1 MNKVYIHSK
10 NTIDKYVLKYIYGLI
25 PLVLYGIYKNGIILY
40 NANLINFLSIFKV
53 LYLIV
58 ISLIIYIIFSIIT
71 KRKLKLNL
79 ELLNILII
87 PLFMPYY
94 INLLLYSI
102 SLFILLFIDHYLSK
116 ILKYNNISFIIL
128 GIILVLVIFN
138 SYNYLNP
145 IEQTN
150 NYSYS
155 FLDLLFGRNPGGIA
169 TSSIIIGIILIIYYS
184 IFTIY
189 KQNIAISSI
198 IVFLLL
204 TAILNNFNINSLLN
218 SNAILSFIL
227 IAPELKN
234 TPVSLKGTII
244 YGCIVGIISALLCQ
258 FVSIYTGAFIGI
270 LLVSI
275 VYGILHK
282 FDKNKHL

>member
-25 PLVLYGIYKNGIILY
+25 PLVLYALYKNGIVLY
-40 NANLINFLSIFKV
+40 NANLINFFSIFKV
-53 LYLIV
+53 LYLII
-58 ISLIIYIIFSIIT
+58 ISLIIYVIFSIIT

-79 ELLNILII
+79 ELLSILII
-87 PLFMPYY
+87 PLFMPYS
-94 INLLLYSI
+94 INLIIYSI
-102 SLFILLFIDHYLSK
+102 SLFILLFINHYLSK

-128 GIILVLVIFN
+128 GIILVLIIFN
-138 SYNYLNP
+138 KYNYLNP

-150 NYSYS
+150 NYLYT

-169 TSSIIIGIILIIYYS
+169 ASSIIIGLILIIYYS

-198 IVFLLL
+198 IAFLIL
-204 TAILNNFNINSLLN
+204 TGILNNFNINSLLN
-218 SNAILSFIL
+218 SNAVLSFIL

-234 TPVSLKGTII
+234 TPVSLRGTII
-244 YGCIVGIISALLCQ
+244 YGIVVGIISALLCQ
-258 FVSIYTGAFIGI
+258 FVSIYTGAFIAI
-270 LLVSI
+270 FIVSFI
-275 VYGILHK
+275 YGILHK
-282 FDKNKHL
+282 FDKVKHL

>member
-53 LYLIV
+53 LYLII

-79 ELLNILII
+79 ELLTILII

-128 GIILVLVIFN
+128 GIILILVIFN

-234 TPVSLKGTII
+234 TPVSIKGTII
-244 YGCIVGIISALLCQ
+244 YGSLIGIISGLLCQ
-258 FVSIYTGAFIGI
+258 YVSFYVGSFLALFII
-270 LLVSI
+270 SLI
-275 VYGILHK
+275 YGILHK
-282 FDKNKHL
+282 FDKFKYL

>member
-25 PLVLYGIYKNGIILY
+25 PLVLYGIYKNGLILY
-40 NANLINFLSIFKV
+40 NANLINFFSIFKV

-79 ELLNILII
+79 ELLSILII
-87 PLFMPYY
+87 PLFMPYS

-102 SLFILLFIDHYLSK
+102 SLFILLFIDYYLSK

-145 IEQTN
+145 IEQTH

-169 TSSIIIGIILIIYYS
+169 TSSIIIGIILIIYFS

-204 TAILNNFNINSLLN
+204 TGILNNFNINSLLN

-244 YGCIVGIISALLCQ
+244 YGCVVGIISALLCQ
-258 FVSIYTGAFIGI
+258 FVSIYTGVFMAIFIVSLSYSI
-270 LLVSI
+270 LR
-275 VYGILHK
+275 K
-282 FDKNKHL
+282 FDKKKHL

>member
-40 NANLINFLSIFKV
+40 NANLINFFSIFKV
-53 LYLIV
+53 LYLII

-79 ELLNILII
+79 ELLSILII
-87 PLFMPYY
+87 SLFMPYS
-94 INLLLYSI
+94 INLIIYSI
-102 SLFILLFIDHYLSK
+102 SLFVLLFIDHYLSK

-128 GIILVLVIFN
+128 GIILILVIFN
-138 SYNYLNP
+138 KYNYLNP
-145 IEQTN
+145 LELTN
-150 NYSYS
+150 NYLYT

-204 TAILNNFNINSLLN
+204 TGILNNFNINSLLN

-234 TPVSLKGTII
+234 TPVSIKGTII
-244 YGCIVGIISALLCQ
+244 YGSLIGIISGLLCQ
-258 FVSIYTGAFIGI
+258 YVSFYVGSFLAIFII
-270 LLVSI
+270 SLI
-275 VYGILHK
+275 YGILHK
-282 FDKNKHL
+282 FDKFKYI

>member
-79 ELLNILII
+79 ELLSILII
-87 PLFMPYY
+87 PLFMPYS
-94 INLLLYSI
+94 INLIIYSI
-102 SLFILLFIDHYLSK
+102 SLFILLFINYYLSK

-155 FLDLLFGRNPGGIA
+155 FLDLLFGRIAGGIA

-198 IVFLLL
+198 IVFLIL

-218 SNAILSFIL
+218 SNTILSFIL

-244 YGCIVGIISALLCQ
+244 YGCVVGLISVLLCQ
-258 FVSIYTGAFIGI
+258 FVSIYTGAFMAIFIVSFIYDI
-270 LLVSI
+270 LR
-275 VYGILHK
+275 K

>member
-25 PLVLYGIYKNGIILY
+25 PLVLYGIYKNGFILY
-40 NANLINFLSIFKV
+40 NANLINFFSIFKV
-53 LYLIV
+53 LYLII
-58 ISLIIYIIFSIIT
+58 ISLIIYIIFSIINR
-71 KRKLKLNL
+71 RKLKLNL
-79 ELLNILII
+79 ELLSMLII
-87 PLFMPYY
+87 PLFMPQS
-94 INLLLYSI
+94 INLLIYAI
-102 SLFILLFIDHYLSK
+102 SLLVLLFIDHYLSK

-145 IEQTN
+145 IEQTH

-198 IVFLLL
+198 IVFLIF
-204 TAILNNFNINSLLN
+204 TFILNDFNINSLLN

-234 TPVSLKGTII
+234 TPVSIKGTII
-244 YGCIVGIISALLCQ
+244 YGSLIGIISGLLCQ
-258 FVSIYTGAFIGI
+258 YVSFYVGSFLAIFII
-270 LLVSI
+270 SLI
-275 VYGILHK
+275 YGILHK
-282 FDKNKHL
+282 FDKFKYL

>member
-40 NANLINFLSIFKV
+40 NAHLINFLSIFKV
-53 LYLIV
+53 LYLII

-79 ELLNILII
+79 ELLTILII

-169 TSSIIIGIILIIYYS
+169 TSSIIIGIILIIYFS

-204 TAILNNFNINSLLN
+204 TGILNNFNINSLLN

-227 IAPELKN
+227 MTPELKN

>member
-1 MNKVYIHSK
+1 MNRVYIHSK
-10 NTIDKYVLKYIYGLI
+10 NTIEKYVLIYIYGLI
-25 PLVLYGIYKNGIILY
+25 PLVLYGLYKNGIVLY
-40 NANLINFLSIFKV
+40 NANLISFFSIFKV
-53 LYLIV
+53 LYLIF
-58 ISLIIYIIFSIIT
+58 ISLIIYIIFSIII

-79 ELLNILII
+79 ELLSMLII
-87 PLFMPYY
+87 PLFMPQS
-94 INLLLYSI
+94 INLLIYAI
-102 SLFILLFIDHYLSK
+102 SLLVLLFVDYYLSK
-116 ILKYNNISFIIL
+116 IIKYNNMSFIIL
-128 GIILVLVIFN
+128 SIILILMIFN
-138 SYNYLNP
+138 KYNYLNP

-150 NYSYS
+150 NYLYT
-155 FLDLLFGRNPGGIA
+155 FIDLLFGRNPGGIS
-169 TSSIIIGIILIIYYS
+169 TSSIIIGLILIVYFS
-184 IFTIY
+184 VFTLY
-189 KQNIAISSI
+189 KKNIVLSSI
-198 IVFLLL
+198 IVFLIF
-204 TAILNNFNINSLLN
+204 TFILNDFNINSLLN

>member
-258 FVSIYTGAFIGI
+258 FVSIYIGAFIAIFIVSLSYSI
-270 LLVSI
+270 LR
-275 VYGILHK
+275 K
-282 FDKNKHL
+282 FDKKKHL